1 MYEKDLQIRERFG
14 YTWRIICLL
23 VRDWAEWVLNEAEKE
38 SQLAL
43 GHPLSILDSHP
54 TSRCQTVHKFL
65 SGVINISEF
74 LSRNLYKG
82 HCLPKEM
89 QKNDNIIVFLIVKLY
104 VGWMRDFTFQIL
116 YEVWARI
123 LSLAWDIFTLILLL
137 MSGYSEKAT
146 EFEAILSL
154 VGDIFTLILLLKF
167 G

>member
-1 MYEKDLQIRERFG
+1 M
-14 YTWRIICLL
+14 
-23 VRDWAEWVLNEAEKE
+23 LNEAEKE

-89 QKNDNIIVFLIVKLY
+89 QRMII
-104 VGWMRDFTFQIL
+104 
-116 YEVWARI
+116 
-123 LSLAWDIFTLILLL
+123 
-137 MSGYSEKAT
+137 
-146 EFEAILSL
+146 SL
-154 VGDIFTLILLLKF
+154 VFFIKTLCWLNETLHFSNSLSSV